1 MELISGKFRVV
12 TPMFLGDA
20 GRDDSSGPACADS
33 IRGAS
38 VKGALRAAFRALNW
52 SRIRAAHHSDEVALK
67 ALHHEEAELFGSA
80 ASENKSSGQA
90 RFLLR
95 VKSQEKINPEENIR
109 DVGRSAELEYL
120 LGLGLF
126 KGKMTRSHIPTG
138 TEFSLELAIKPQMT
152 SVQKEQLLDTLKLF
166 GLLGNLGSR
175 ARKGFGS
182 VSLLSLKDGDA
193 ELSLP
198 ATAEEYKA
206 ELKRL
211 LGDSLVADLPPF
223 TAFSQHSRIQISA
236 VEKNALN
243 LLKKHGFELGRYRGF
258 GRSDSNGG
266 EHKTFGKT
274 SEANFRADHDWA
286 YAVAKGKGTANLPK
300 RAVFGLPHPYRLSMG
315 ADIKVDSSTERR
327 ASPLFAHVHQL
338 PSGQCLLIHTLMKS
352 VFLPESAEV
361 KVKTRGHRD
370 IYIKQIN
377 KQVDWSVIDTFLNR
391 FNARD
396 VIHG

>member
-20 GRDDSSGPACADS
+20 GSGDSSGPACAES

-52 SRIRAAHHSDEVALK
+52 SRVRAAHHSDDAALK
-67 ALHHEEAELFGSA
+67 ALHHEESELFGSA
-80 ASENKSSGQA
+80 AGDNKSSGQA

-95 VKSQEKINPEENIR
+95 VKSENFATSHDIP
-109 DVGRSAELEYL
+109 GRSAEIEYL
-120 LGLGLF
+120 LGMGLYHF
-126 KGKMTRSHIPTG
+126 RNGMARDHVSPG
-138 TEFSLELAIKPQMT
+138 TEFSLELAIKPQVT
-152 SVQKEQLLDTLKLF
+152 SAQKEQLLDTLKLF

-193 ELSLP
+193 ELLLP
-198 ATAEEYKA
+198 ANAEEYKA
-206 ELKRL
+206 EIKRL
-211 LGDSLVADLPPF
+211 LGHSLVADLPPF

-236 VEKNALN
+236 VEKDPLS
-243 LLKKHGFELGRYRGF
+243 LLKKHGSELGRYRGF
-258 GRSDSNGG
+258 GREVGG

-338 PSGQCLLIHTLMKS
+338 PNGQCLLIHSLMKS
-352 VFLPESAEV
+352 VFLPDNAEV
-361 KVKTRGHRD
+361 KVKTRGQRD